1 MTLPEGLEFLKFG
14 WFVVHAIAFLLVYQ
28 FGYVRGRGDQK
39 RETRQRE
46 LEASRLALAASWGS
60 NHALFSRVV
69 GTLEPVLEPPSF
81 LSS

>member
-46 LEASRLALAASWGS
+46 LEASRSGR
-60 NHALFSRVV
+60 N
-69 GTLEPVLEPPSF
+69 
-81 LSS
+81 